1 MRLGPS
7 ATNPEFLGRA
17 VSICDLIRQH
27 VMMAN
32 PHTINLVVLRH
43 LDCCG
48 NCQAFMA
55 QQGIA
60 SPHDENE

>member
-1 MRLGPS
+1 MAWLRIL
-7 ATNPEFLGRA
+7 EFLGGA

-27 VMMAN
+27 VMAN
-32 PHTINLVVLRH
+32 PHTTNLVVLRH
-43 LDCCG
+43 LDFCG